1 MLTER
6 RECMRTTKSLCTDP
20 SILKNRMAVSDVEL
34 TYLLGVGLLTA
45 RRIAENANAVVFDG
59 KRRLT
64 IVSKLQKY
72 LDNLAK

>member
-1 MLTER
+1 
-6 RECMRTTKSLCTDP
+6 MRTTKSLCTDP

-72 LDNLAK
+72 LDNLAE

>member
-1 MLTER
+1 
-6 RECMRTTKSLCTDP
+6 MRATKVICTDP
-20 SILKNRMAVSDVEL
+20 QVLKSRIAVTDTEL
-34 TYLLGVGLLTA
+34 TYLLGCGLATS

-72 LDNLAK
+72 LDNLAE

>member
-1 MLTER
+1 
-6 RECMRTTKSLCTDP
+6 MRTTKSLCTDP
-20 SILKNRMAVSDVEL
+20 SILKNRMAVSDIEL

-72 LDNLAK
+72 LDNLAE

>member
-1 MLTER
+1 
-6 RECMRTTKSLCTDP
+6 MRTTKSLCTDP

-72 LDNLAK
+72 LDNLSE

>member
-1 MLTER
+1 
-6 RECMRTTKSLCTDP
+6 MRATKVICTDP
-20 SILKNRMAVSDVEL
+20 QVLKSRIAVTDTEL
-34 TYLLGVGLLTA
+34 TYLLGCGLATS

-72 LDNLAK
+72 LDNLSE

>member
-1 MLTER
+1 M
-6 RECMRTTKSLCTDP
+6 RETLSTCTNP
-20 SILKNRMAVSDVEL
+20 EILKNRLTVSDKEL
-34 TYLLGVGLLTA
+34 VCLLGCGLPTA

-72 LDNLAK
+72 LDNLAE

>member
-1 MLTER
+1 
-6 RECMRTTKSLCTDP
+6 MRTTKSLCTDP

-45 RRIAENANAVVFDG
+45 RRIAENANAVVFNG

-72 LDNLAK
+72 LDNLSK

>member
-1 MLTER
+1 
-6 RECMRTTKSLCTDP
+6 MRTTKSLCTDP
-20 SILKNRMAVSDVEL
+20 SVLKNRIAVSDVEL

-64 IVSKLQKY
+64 IVSKLQDY
-72 LDNLAK
+72 LNNISN

>member
-1 MLTER
+1 
-6 RECMRTTKSLCTDP
+6 MRATKVICKDPQVIKSRIAVTDT
-20 SILKNRMAVSDVEL
+20 EL
-34 TYLLGVGLLTA
+34 TYLLGCGLATS

-72 LDNLAK
+72 LDNLSE